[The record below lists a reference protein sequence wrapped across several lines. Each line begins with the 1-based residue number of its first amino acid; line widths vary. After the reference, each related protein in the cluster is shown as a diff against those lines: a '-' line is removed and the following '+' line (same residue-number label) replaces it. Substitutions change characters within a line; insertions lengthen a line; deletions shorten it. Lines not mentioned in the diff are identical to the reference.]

1 MNKEQINAKLKP
13 QLSLLWWMLED
24 VRKVTLRGIE
34 GLTKDQL
41 FHPPMRGEYPIGAY
55 LMHLAEAEVYWLQ
68 VISGLKVDVEI
79 KKKIYYDKWFDP
91 SKDEVEGP
99 KEPLEV
105 NEYLEALHEVRELLR
120 NYIFTMKDIELE
132 EIVVQKWEG
141 REENIPKKWI
151 IYHLIEHE
159 AHHRG
164 QMMLLIRKAGFRKS
178 K

>member
-1 MNKEQINAKLKP
+1 MDKEQINTKLKP

-34 GLTKDQL
+34 GLTKEQL
-41 FHPPMRGEYPIGAY
+41 FQPPMGGEYPIGAY

-68 VISGLKVDVEI
+68 VISGSKVDVDI
-79 KKKIYYDKWFDP
+79 KKKIYYGKWFDP
-91 SKDEVEGP
+91 SKGEVEGP

-105 NEYLEALHEVRELLR
+105 KNYLEALREVRELLR
-120 NYIFTMKDIELE
+120 NYIFTMEDIELE
-132 EIVVQKWEG
+132 EIIVQKWEG
-141 REENIPKKWI
+141 GEENISKKWI

>member
-1 MNKEQINAKLKP
+1 MNKEQINTKLKP

-34 GLTKDQL
+34 GLTKEQL
-41 FHPPMRGEYPIGAY
+41 FQYPMGGEYPIGAY

-68 VISGLKVDVEI
+68 VISGSKVDVDI
-79 KKKIYYDKWFDP
+79 KKKIYYGKWFDP
-91 SKDEVEGP
+91 SKGEVEGP
-99 KEPLEV
+99 IKPLEV
-105 NEYLEALHEVRELLR
+105 KDYLEALREVRELLR
-120 NYIFTMKDIELE
+120 NYIFIMKDIELE
-132 EIVVQKWEG
+132 EIIVQKWEG
-141 REENIPKKWI
+141 GEEKIPKKWI

-164 QMMLLIRKAGFRKS
+164 QMMMLIRKAGFRKS

>member
-1 MNKEQINAKLKP
+1 MNKEQINTKLKP

-34 GLTKDQL
+34 GLTKEQL
-41 FHPPMRGEYPIGAY
+41 FQPPIEGEYSIGAY

-68 VISGLKVDVEI
+68 VISGSKVDVDI
-79 KKKIYYDKWFDP
+79 KEKIYYGKWFDP
-91 SKDEVEGP
+91 SKGEVEDP
-99 KEPLEV
+99 KKPLEV
-105 NEYLEALHEVRELLR
+105 KEYLEALREVRELLR

-132 EIVVQKWEG
+132 GIVVQKWEG
-141 REENIPKKWI
+141 GEEKIPKKWI

-164 QMMLLIRKAGFRKS
+164 QMMMLIRKAGFRES